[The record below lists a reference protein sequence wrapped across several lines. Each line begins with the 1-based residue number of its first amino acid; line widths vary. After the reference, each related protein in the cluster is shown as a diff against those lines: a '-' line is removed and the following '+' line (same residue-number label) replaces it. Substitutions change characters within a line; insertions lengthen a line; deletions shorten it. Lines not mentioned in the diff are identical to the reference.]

1 MGTPGKDGIVRRLVR
16 EQWPEDPSPQ
26 DIESGSG
33 RPQQWS
39 EFLSRVTLFDNAVR
53 LRFLVWTL
61 QRYVPRGARVLEV
74 GCGSGTMAVLM
85 ADLGFRVTASDIDP
99 ELIDRFESKYS
110 RWFDTDQLTVR
121 KVDMFYLPWA
131 EKHFDLVYH
140 QGVLEH
146 FTDDRIVAALREQ
159 ARVARFVLFDV
170 PNHRYQA
177 QPFGDERLLR
187 IGQWRRLI
195 RAAGLEIIDERG
207 RDFHHWLYILPHAFF
222 SHRALDTMPW
232 FVRWFAVT
240 SIFVCRSPL

>member
-1 MGTPGKDGIVRRLVR
+1 MGTPGKGGIVRRLVR

-26 DIESGSG
+26 DIVSGSG
-33 RPQQWS
+33 QPQQWS
-39 EFLSRVTLFDNAVR
+39 EFLRPVTLFDNAVR

-85 ADLGFRVTASDIDP
+85 SDLGFRVTASDIDP

-110 RWFDTDQLTVR
+110 RWFGADQLAVL
-121 KVDMFYLPWA
+121 KADMFDLPWTD
-131 EKHFDLVYH
+131 KHFDLAYH

-159 ARVARFVLFDV
+159 ARVAQFVLFDV
-170 PNHRYQA
+170 PNHRYHA
-177 QPFGDERLLR
+177 QPFGDERLLP
-187 IGQWRRLI
+187 IGHWRRLI

-207 RDFHHWLYILPHAFF
+207 RDFHHWLYILPHALF

-232 FVRWFAVT
+232 FVRWFAVS
-240 SIFVCRSPL
+240 SIFVCRSGQ